1 MDSEEVIYT
10 KRDIIEKYK
19 PMFTEW
25 SITKLIRQKRIKT
38 IRIGRRIFISKKAI
52 DDFIKEQ
59 EEKSIENIERSFHI
73 V

>member
-1 MDSEEVIYT
+1 MDNEEIIYT
-10 KRDIIEKYK
+10 KKDIIEKYK

-25 SITKLIRQKRIKT
+25 SITKLIRQKKIKT

>member
-1 MDSEEVIYT
+1 MDNEEIIYT
-10 KRDIIEKYK
+10 KKDIIEKYK

-38 IRIGRRIFISKKAI
+38 IRIGRRIFISKKAM

-59 EEKSIENIERSFHI
+59 EEKSIENVERSFHI

>member
-1 MDSEEVIYT
+1 MDNEEIIYT
-10 KRDIIEKYK
+10 KKDIIEKYK

-25 SITKLIRQKRIKT
+25 SITKLIRQKKIKT
-38 IRIGRRIFISKKAI
+38 IRIGRRIFISKKAM

>member
-38 IRIGRRIFISKKAI
+38 IRIGRRIFISKKAM
-52 DDFIKEQ
+52 DDFIREQ

>member
-10 KRDIIEKYK
+10 KKDIIEKYK

-38 IRIGRRIFISKKAI
+38 IRIGRRIFISKKTM

-59 EEKSIENIERSFHI
+59 EEKSIENVERSFHI

>member
-25 SITKLIRQKRIKT
+25 SITKLIRQKKIKT